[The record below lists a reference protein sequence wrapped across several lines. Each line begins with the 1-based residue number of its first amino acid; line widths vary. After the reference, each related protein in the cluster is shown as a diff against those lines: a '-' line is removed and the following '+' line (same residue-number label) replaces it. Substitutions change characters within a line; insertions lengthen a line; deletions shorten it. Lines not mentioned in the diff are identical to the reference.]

1 MNAFLNWLAVLWM
14 AGAACYLL
22 TLMDGRRRKGF
33 GGADRQGAG
42 SHGRFPPRTEGSA
55 SGSSFHE
62 RLN

>member
-1 MNAFLNWLAVLWM
+1 VNWFLNWTLILWF

-33 GGADRQGAG
+33 GGADRLGAG
-42 SHGRFPPRTEGSA
+42 SQGRFPPRTEGSA
-55 SGSSFHE
+55 SGSSYHE